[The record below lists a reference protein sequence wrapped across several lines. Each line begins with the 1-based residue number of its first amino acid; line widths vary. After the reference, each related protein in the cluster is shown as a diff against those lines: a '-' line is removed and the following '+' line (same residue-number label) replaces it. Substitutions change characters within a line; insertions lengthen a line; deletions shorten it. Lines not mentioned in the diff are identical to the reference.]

1 MSRIAPSLLA
11 LLALFAVALPQET
24 PVPEAPVMKKLTP
37 MLFCEAIESSLPFWV
52 EKLGFELTM
61 SVPAGES
68 LGFAMLSHG
77 PVEVMLQSYAS
88 LEQDMPDMLAR
99 AKGSSFLF
107 LEVEDLDAVAAR
119 LGDTEIVM
127 PRRETFYGAT
137 EIGVRTP
144 GGHYVTLAQMGAD

>member
-1 MSRIAPSLLA
+1 
-11 LLALFAVALPQET
+11 
-24 PVPEAPVMKKLTP
+24 
-37 MLFCEAIESSLPFWV
+37 
-52 EKLGFELTM
+52 M
-61 SVPAGES
+61 SVPSGES
-68 LGFAMLSHG
+68 LSFAMLNYG

-99 AKGSSFLF
+99 AKDQYSFLF
-107 LEVEDLDAVAAR
+107 LEVEDLDAIAAR

-127 PRRETFYGAT
+127 PRRETFYGST